1 MKKLLLFL
9 FGLPLLIRAQPP
21 GYGNGYGKGTG
32 IPESLKISGTVQGL
46 TDQSHVFLTDANKT
60 TDTLSRAKVKNGVF
74 TLSAHVAEP
83 SLLEISFES
92 AKKRTTIFVGNE
104 KVKLSGNVSD
114 LTALQFSGSSSEQDF
129 IRFQQ
134 IFNPYF
140 SRINMISHLAND
152 PANAAKKD
160 SVATAYAEAVNEVE
174 KQVDSFIAAHKS
186 SYVSTFLLVIVNQ
199 LSDDYTLLDRR
210 FAQLAPAAQNS
221 LYGKYLQ
228 DQLANAKVGAVGA
241 DAMDFTQNDTSGKPV
256 SLSSFK
262 GKYVLVDFWASWCR
276 PCRMENPNVLA
287 AYGKFKD
294 KNFTVLGVSLDR
306 DRSPWLKAIQDDQ
319 LQWSQVSDL
328 KFWNN
333 EVAVKYRIQQIPQN
347 FLIDPNGKIVG
358 TNLRGAELTAK
369 LCQLLGC
376 N

>member
-1 MKKLLLFL
+1 MKKLFLCL
-9 FGLPLLIRAQPP
+9 FGLPLLLQAQPP
-21 GYGNGYGKGTG
+21 RYGNGAGV
-32 IPESLKISGTVQGL
+32 PDALKISGSVQGL
-46 TDQSHVFLTDANKT
+46 TDQSHVFLTDANKP

-74 TLSAHVAEP
+74 TLTAHVAEP

-92 AKKRTTIFVGNE
+92 SQKKMTVFVGNE
-104 KVKLSGNVSD
+104 KVKMTGNVQD
-114 LTALQFSGSSSEQDF
+114 LTAIQVSGSVSQQDF

-134 IFNPYF
+134 LFNPYF
-140 SRINMISHLAND
+140 GRINVISHLAND
-152 PANAAKKD
+152 PANASKKD
-160 SVATAYAEAVNEVE
+160 SISAAYAEAVGDVE
-174 KQVDSFIAAHKS
+174 KQVDSFVTTHKS
-186 SYVSTFLLVIVNQ
+186 SYVSSFLLVIVNQ
-199 LSDDYTLLDRR
+199 LSDDYTVLDRR
-210 FAQLAPAAQNS
+210 FALLTPAAQNS
-221 LYGKYLQ
+221 QYGKYLQ

-241 DAMDFTQNDTSGKPV
+241 EAMDFTQNDTSGHPV

-319 LQWSQVSDL
+319 LKWSQVSDL

-347 FLIDPNGKIVG
+347 FLIDPNGRIVG
-358 TNLRGAELTAK
+358 KNLRGADLDAK